1 MFGYDRRPEATHE
14 TKGMDLLW
22 AAAGGTNVSFQA
34 ALELKR
40 AYLQVFRGKR
50 HEEDCELVHAAVQ
63 IADLWAFETGRLP

>member
-1 MFGYDRRPEATHE
+1 MFGYERRPGAAHE

-22 AAAGGTNVSFQA
+22 AATDGLDGTYQA
-34 ALELKR
+34 AREVKR

-50 HEEDCELVHAAVQ
+50 HEEDRDLVHAVVQ